1 MQIVAWKKS
10 TYSSANGSCVE
21 VAHLQDG
28 GVLVRDSKDPDGG
41 VLSYT
46 PPEWDAFVK
55 GVQAGEFDRPETL

>member
-1 MQIVAWKKS
+1 MQVVKWKKS

-21 VAHLQDG
+21 VAHLNDG

-46 PPEWDAFVK
+46 APEWDAFLK
-55 GVQAGEFDRPETL
+55 GAQAGEFDRPGA